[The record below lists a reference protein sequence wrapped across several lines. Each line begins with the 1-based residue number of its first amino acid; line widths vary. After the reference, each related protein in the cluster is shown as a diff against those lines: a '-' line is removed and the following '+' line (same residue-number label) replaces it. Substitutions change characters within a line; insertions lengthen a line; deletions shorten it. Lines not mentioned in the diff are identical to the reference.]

1 MGELENTFIDIAVSI
16 VGAAVMALIGFVWRI
31 SHKASDI
38 EKRVENVREL
48 HINDMRQA
56 QKDIDYLINKVDKN
70 NDKMYSIVK
79 NLKE

>member
-1 MGELENTFIDIAVSI
+1 VGELENTFIDIAVSI